1 MTSESRFEN
10 VVRSGLRLHHAPR
23 MLNKI
28 IRGVDVT
35 VMEAIQDDPD
45 REISGPVEV
54 RDSYIVNVMLS
65 DFKACEFWENGR
77 HIRTMPL
84 PSGSIVFT
92 DLKRDPRFVLN
103 QAFHAVHFQLP
114 RAMLDAVAEDCHAP
128 PLGELGCAQ
137 CASYD
142 DPVIHRLATA
152 MLPALAQPERAN
164 GMFVEYMSF
173 ALAAHVARAHGGLRE
188 LEVPPRGG
196 LARWQER
203 RACELMAANL
213 DGEISVHDLATEC
226 RLSTSHFAR
235 AFRQTTGMPPHRWLL
250 RRRIEAA
257 LELMK
262 DRQNS
267 LVDIALATGFASQ
280 SHFSDT
286 FRRHMGMSPACWR
299 RTQEVYSPPDLN

>member
-1 MTSESRFEN
+1 MTSESFES
-10 VVRSGLRLHHAPR
+10 VVRSGLRLQHEPR
-23 MLNKI
+23 MLNRN
-28 IRGVDVT
+28 IRGIDVT
-35 VMEAIQDDPD
+35 VMEAIQGEPD
-45 REISGPVEV
+45 REISGRVEV

-65 DFKACEFWENGR
+65 DFEACEFWENGR

-84 PSGSIVFT
+84 PSGSTVFT
-92 DLKRDPRFVLN
+92 DLKRDPRFVIN

-128 PLGELGCAQ
+128 RLGGLSCAQ

-142 DPVIHRLATA
+142 DQVIHRLATA

-188 LEVPPRGG
+188 LEGPPRGG
-196 LARWQER
+196 LAKWQER
-203 RACELMAANL
+203 RAYELMAANL
-213 DGEISVHDLATEC
+213 DGEISVRDLAVEC

-235 AFRQTTGMPPHRWLL
+235 AFRQTAGMPPHRWLL

-262 DRQNS
+262 NRRQS
-267 LVDIALATGFASQ
+267 LADIALVTGFASQ
-280 SHFSDT
+280 SHFSDA
-286 FRRHMGMSPACWR
+286 FRRHMGMSPGCWR
-299 RTQEVYSPPDLN
+299 RTQDIYSPPPDLN